1 MSRHSSPSRKAVR
14 RPLTREQ
21 LLPLPAAKA
30 RALSLEQ
37 HLALEAMR
45 HGHGGV
51 EQVVMLLRAV
61 YLAYFMGHAARE
73 PVDLA
78 LLREAEAAL
87 ECFGES
93 SAEEEGG
100 WRLDARGCDVIAR
113 VLVLHDRQLA
123 WLPAFR
129 YAGAWTR
136 IQAFISGDAQSPL
149 PPA

>member
-1 MSRHSSPSRKAVR
+1 MSRHFSPSRKAAR

-21 LLPLPAAKA
+21 LLPLPAARA

-37 HLALEAMR
+37 HLALAALR
-45 HGHGGV
+45 QGHGGV
-51 EQVVMLLRAV
+51 EQVAMLFRVV

-87 ECFGES
+87 ERFGLDDGS
-93 SAEEEGG
+93 GEGG
-100 WRLDARGCDVIAR
+100 WMLDARGCEVIAR
-113 VLVLHDRQLA
+113 VLTVHDRQLA